1 MSQYSLPLSLRS
13 KSPLKINGSHIVC
26 SLGVLFAM
34 VSVSGLAQSSGRAFG
49 FLDQPT
55 FTGVAGLGGVNL
67 TSTADPMM
75 FLSNPALSDSV
86 HQKKI
91 SLHYLSFPGDIQVAT
106 LGYLLPGPWESTLS
120 LGLQYFNYG
129 EFEGFDDTGFPLGT
143 FNANEFALTAGLG
156 KTFGVF
162 RYGLNAKLLGSVLE
176 SYQAYALAMDFGIT
190 YRHPLE
196 DLMLAI
202 VAKQVGVVLRNYF
215 EDAPLSL
222 PADIR
227 VGASYKA
234 ANMPIRFHLSLR
246 NLIGDADALLAI
258 PQEEQPFEERIFKRV
273 VLGAEL
279 LVHESVQLR
288 VGYNHLIRKEFA
300 AIGGQGMGGFSG
312 GLLFSSKKFAFSY
325 SRMFY
330 RVPGGTHL
338 MGISTNLNELRKF

>member
-1 MSQYSLPLSLRS
+1 MSRYSLPLSLRT
-13 KSPLKINGSHIVC
+13 KSPLKVNGSHIVC
-26 SLGVLFAM
+26 CLGMLLAM
-34 VSVSGLAQSSGRAFG
+34 VSRPGLAQSSGRAFG
-49 FLDQPT
+49 FLNQPS
-55 FTGVAGLGGVNL
+55 FTGLAGLGGVNL
-67 TSTADPMM
+67 TSTGDPMM
-75 FLSNPALSDSV
+75 FLSNPALSDSL

-91 SLHYLSFPGDIQVAT
+91 SLHYLNFPGDIQVAT
-106 LGYLLPGPWESTLS
+106 LGYLLPGPIESTIS

-143 FNANEFALTAGLG
+143 FSANEFALTAGLG
-156 KTFGVF
+156 KSFGVF
-162 RYGLNAKLLGSVLE
+162 RYGVNAKLLGSVLE
-176 SYQAYALAMDFGIT
+176 SYQAYALAMDFGVT
-190 YRHPLE
+190 YRHPQQ
-196 DLMLAI
+196 DLVLAV
-202 VAKQVGVVLRNYF
+202 VAKQVGVVLKNYF
-215 EDAPLSL
+215 EDVPLSL

-234 ANMPIRFHLSLR
+234 TEMPIRFHLSVR
-246 NLIGDADALLAI
+246 NLIGDADAFLAI
-258 PQEEQPFEERIFKRV
+258 PQEEQAIGERIFRRV

-288 VGYNHLIRKEFA
+288 AGYNHLIRKEFA

-330 RVPGGTHL
+330 HVPGGTHL